1 MAKDSLQRRDRL
13 KAVDKPRLVL
23 LDLDEEQVE
32 NPDYQGVGAVL
43 RDQRRQ
49 SGLTLEDVAARIR
62 IRQPYLKALEAGDF
76 AALPGRSYAIGFIR
90 SYAEFLGMDGL
101 EATEAFKRET
111 GPAPTDAK
119 LVFPV
124 PAAETRTPRLWLI
137 LVAAIVAALV
147 YAWWYGRQQ
156 ALLTARIEVPA
167 VPERLAELPPPVPVA
182 EPPKAPV
189 AEAPGATAP
198 PVAVQNVA
206 PPPPPVSSPATVAAP
221 PPVPAA
227 AAPAPRQPGLYGA
240 ESGSRLQLR
249 ALQTTWVRVYTTAG
263 QTLFQR
269 VLEPGEIYRVPNQP
283 DLLLHA
289 GNLGGLE
296 ISAEGKIMPPLGL
309 PGVAK
314 SNIPLV
320 TARPAEPAAGSN

>member
-13 KAVDKPRLVL
+13 KAADKPRLVL
-23 LDLDEEQVE
+23 LDLDEETPE

-43 RDQRRQ
+43 RAQRRQ
-49 SGLTLEDVAARIR
+49 SGLSLEDVATQIR
-62 IRQPYLKALEAGDF
+62 IRHPYLKALEAGDF
-76 AALPGRSYAIGFIR
+76 ASLPGRSYAIGFIR

-111 GPAPTDAK
+111 GPAPADAK

-137 LVAAIVAALV
+137 LVAVIVAALV

-156 ALLTARIEVPA
+156 AQLTAQIEVPE
-167 VPERLAELPPPVPVA
+167 VPARLAELPPPAPVA

-189 AEAPGATAP
+189 AEVPAAVAP
-198 PVAVQNVA
+198 PVAVQTVAPA
-206 PPPPPVSSPATVAAP
+206 PPPVAATTPAPAP

-227 AAPAPRQPGLYGA
+227 PAPAPRQPGLYGA

-296 ISAEGKIMPPLGL
+296 VSAEGKVMPPLGL

-314 SNIPLV
+314 RNIPLV
-320 TARPAEPAAGSN
+320 IGRSAEPAAASN